1 MGSNLH
7 MKIYFLEELLHAGTG
22 GGIVTCLE
30 SKESE
35 STIHSASI
43 DVDVLKVVGDKS
55 GDSAFS

>member
-1 MGSNLH
+1 
-7 MKIYFLEELLHAGTG
+7 MKINFFEELLHAGTG
-22 GGIVTCLE
+22 CGIVTCLE

-43 DVDVLKVVGDKS
+43 NVDVLEVVSDES